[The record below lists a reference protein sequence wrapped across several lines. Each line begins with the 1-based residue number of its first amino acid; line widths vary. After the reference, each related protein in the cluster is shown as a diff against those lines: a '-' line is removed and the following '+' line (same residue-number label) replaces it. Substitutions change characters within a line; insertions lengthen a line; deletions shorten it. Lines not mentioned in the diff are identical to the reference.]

1 MLKFSDL
8 AITGLLLTFELI
20 LSGRSA
26 DFEVHVT
33 LILPSLADDEVGSD
47 PLDDL
52 SLPLALLLAVL
63 VIPRLIR
70 LLHAE
75 DTYVIGEA
83 LLTLSV
89 IYNAALMITDFFSP

>member
-1 MLKFSDL
+1 M
-8 AITGLLLTFELI
+8 TFQLI

-26 DFEVHVT
+26 DFGVHVT
-33 LILPSLADDEVGSD
+33 LLLPSLADDEVGSD

-63 VIPRLIR
+63 VVPRLIR

-83 LLTLSV
+83 LLTLSD
-89 IYNAALMITDFFSP
+89 IYNAALMITAFFLPKLIFFCGLS